1 MCIWKIIKL
10 AYSLNY
16 KQLQLSTS
24 VGYRPTEKEQLW
36 FSNFIIYTNHSRGTF
51 KKRNISFYLLVIGTR
66 FTVIKQFERTFDT
79 FQATLTWRES
89 VLSFPLC
96 SSEERSTSLYSSAA
110 AAYSPE
116 ELEHVEIHKS
126 HHSQC
131 YSVICNLKNF
141 TRKRIILT
149 LIMAIIIDFSLLEFC
164 TCWTTNCPIPNLITH
179 YFCRLKNLTL
189 N

>member
-1 MCIWKIIKL
+1 MKSHCL
-10 AYSLNY
+10 
-16 KQLQLSTS
+16 
-24 VGYRPTEKEQLW
+24 
-36 FSNFIIYTNHSRGTF
+36 
-51 KKRNISFYLLVIGTR
+51 
-66 FTVIKQFERTFDT
+66 KQFECTLDT

-110 AAYSPE
+110 EAYSPE
-116 ELEHVEIHKS
+116 ELEHNERHKS
-126 HHSQC
+126 RHSQC
-131 YSVICNLKNF
+131 YSVICNLKIC

-149 LIMAIIIDFSLLEFC
+149 LIMAIIIDFSVLGFC
-164 TCWTTNCPIPNLITH
+164 TCWTTALSPNCPIPNLITH